1 MPEYEYSLYLIPIMF
16 LIAFLYSSVG
26 LGGGSSY
33 TAVLALFSIN
43 YLAIPT
49 ITLSLNLLVTTIG
62 SINFIINKHVRLNL
76 LLPFL
81 LASIPLAYLGGSLH
95 LPKNVFLW
103 ILWVSLI
110 FVVIRIYFLE
120 QVSLKLDINQQQ
132 KLVISII
139 AGMTLGFIAGVVGIG
154 GGIYLIPL
162 ILILGLGSA
171 KEAAACGA
179 IFIWV
184 NSAVGLSAR
193 FAHQPID
200 FMHYLPLIIAVIIG
214 GLLGSYLG
222 ARRYSA
228 KTIEKVLGLV
238 VVIAIVLLG
247 KNLFTDL
254 YLNLTA

>member
-1 MPEYEYSLYLIPIMF
+1 MPEYEYSLFLIPILF

-33 TAVLALFSIN
+33 TAMLAIFSVTS
-43 YLAIPT
+43 LAIPT
-49 ITLSLNLLVTTIG
+49 ISLTLNLFVTTIG
-62 SINFIINKHVRLNL
+62 SITFILNRHVRLNL

-81 LASIPLAYLGGSLH
+81 LSSIPLAYLGGSLH
-95 LPKNVFLW
+95 LPENIFLW
-103 ILWVSLI
+103 ILWASLI
-110 FVVIRIYFLE
+110 FVLIRIYFVE
-120 QVSLKLDINQQQ
+120 QINLKLDTNQQQ
-132 KLVISII
+132 RLIISIV
-139 AGMTLGFIAGVVGIG
+139 AGMLLGFIAGAVGIG

-162 ILILGLGSA
+162 ILVLGLGTA

-179 IFIWV
+179 IFVWV

-193 FAHQPID
+193 FVHQPID
-200 FMHYLPLIIAVIIG
+200 LVHYLPLIIAVIIG

-238 VVIAIVLLG
+238 VVIAVLLLG
-247 KNLFTDL
+247 KRLFTQL
-254 YLNLTA
+254 YI

>member
-16 LIAFLYSSVG
+16 MIAFLYSSVG

-33 TAVLALFSIN
+33 TAILALFSIN

-49 ITLSLNLLVTTIG
+49 ISLTLNLLVTTIG
-62 SINFIINKHVRLNL
+62 SISFIINKHVRLNL

-81 LASIPLAYLGGSLH
+81 LSSIPLAYLGGSLH

-103 ILWVSLI
+103 VLWASLI
-110 FVVIRIYFLE
+110 FVVMRIYFFE
-120 QVSLKLDINQQQ
+120 QVKLKLDINRQQR
-132 KLVISII
+132 LVISII
-139 AGMTLGFIAGVVGIG
+139 AGMLLGFIAGVVGIG

-162 ILILGLGSA
+162 ILVLGLGSA

-193 FAHQPID
+193 FVHQPID
-200 FMHYLPLIIAVIIG
+200 LMQYLPLIIAVIIG

-228 KTIEKVLGLV
+228 RTIEKVLGLV
-238 VVIAIVLLG
+238 IVVAIVLLG
-247 KNLFTDL
+247 KNLFSEL
-254 YLNLTA
+254 YLNLTS

>member
-1 MPEYEYSLYLIPIMF
+1 MAEIEYSLYLIPILF

-33 TAVLALFSIN
+33 TAILALFSIH

-49 ITLSLNLLVTTIG
+49 ISLTLNLFVTTIG
-62 SINFIINKHVRLNL
+62 SINFILKKHVRLNL

-81 LASIPLAYLGGSLH
+81 LSSIPLAYLGGSLH
-95 LPKNVFLW
+95 LPIDIFLW
-103 ILWVSLI
+103 ILWASLI
-110 FVVIRIYFLE
+110 FVVIRIYFFE
-120 QVSLKLDINQQQ
+120 HVNFKITSSQRAKLI
-132 KLVISII
+132 ISII
-139 AGMTLGFIAGVVGIG
+139 AGMLLGFVAGVVGIG

-179 IFIWV
+179 IFVWV

-193 FAHQPID
+193 FVHQPID
-200 FMHYLPLIIAVIIG
+200 LLHYWLLIVAVITG

-222 ARRYSA
+222 ANRYSA

-238 VVIAIVLLG
+238 IVIAVILLG
-247 KNLFTDL
+247 KKLF
-254 YLNLTA
+254 

>member
-33 TAVLALFSIN
+33 TAILALFSIN

-49 ITLSLNLLVTTIG
+49 ISLTLNLLVTTIG

-81 LASIPLAYLGGSLH
+81 LSSIPLAYLGGSLH
-95 LPKNVFLW
+95 LPRGIFLW
-103 ILWVSLI
+103 LLWISLV
-110 FVVIRIYFLE
+110 FVVIRIYFFE
-120 QVSLKLDINQQQ
+120 QVKFKLDINQQQ
-132 KLVISII
+132 IIIISIV
-139 AGMTLGFIAGVVGIG
+139 AGMLLGFISGVVGIG

-162 ILILGLGSA
+162 ILILDLGNP

-184 NSAVGLSAR
+184 NSAVGISAR
-193 FAHQPID
+193 FVHQPVD
-200 FMHYLPLIIAVIIG
+200 FMQYLPLIIAVIIG

-222 ARRYSA
+222 ARRYSS
-228 KTIEKVLGLV
+228 KTVEKLLGLV
-238 VVIAIVLLG
+238 VVIAVMLLG
-247 KNLFTDL
+247 KNLFVGIF
-254 YLNLTA
+254 